1 MVGDVRI
8 RWQIRPNRHLLLRK
22 GDPAG
27 DDARLLQS
35 KLTGVTIGTEL
46 AQVGGVVAGEVR
58 ALIDAIL
65 FGTGG

>member
-1 MVGDVRI
+1 M
-8 RWQIRPNRHLLLRK
+8 LRK

-27 DDARLLQS
+27 DDARLLES
-35 KLTGVTIGTEL
+35 KLTGVTIGAEL

-58 ALIDAIL
+58 ALIAAIL